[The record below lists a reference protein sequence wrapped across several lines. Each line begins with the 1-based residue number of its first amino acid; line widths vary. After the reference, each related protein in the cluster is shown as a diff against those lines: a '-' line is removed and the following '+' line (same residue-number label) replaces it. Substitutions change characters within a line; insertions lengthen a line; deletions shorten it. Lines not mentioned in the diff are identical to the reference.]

1 MILGFKDIFR
11 AYKFGEVAIK
21 PFSEENI
28 GPNSYDVTLNEKL
41 VVYKN
46 KTLDMK
52 KQNETESII
61 IPKDG
66 YILKPGVLYLGSTN
80 ECVTSNRYVPMFEGR
95 SSIGRLGI
103 STHITAGFGDVGF
116 GYVNGVCVYP
126 TWTLEISV
134 VQPVRIYP
142 NVRIGQVYFL
152 NLMSEPIK
160 MYSGKYSRQ
169 QEAQPSMLYKD
180 KEFTK

>member
-1 MILGFKDIFR
+1 MILGFKDIKR
-11 AYKFGEVAIK
+11 EYELGNIILNPYCEY
-21 PFSEENI
+21 NI
-28 GPNSYDVTLNEKL
+28 GPNSYDVTLNNKL
-41 VVYKN
+41 VVYKSDI
-46 KTLDMK
+46 LDMK
-52 KQNETESII
+52 AYNESEELI

-66 YILKPGVLYLGSTN
+66 LILEPGRLYLGSTN
-80 ECVTSNRYVPMFEGR
+80 ECATSNKFVPMFEGR

-116 GYVNGVCVYP
+116 GYVDGKCVYP

-152 NLMSEPIK
+152 KLMSEPSK
-160 MYSGKYSRQ
+160 FYTGKYSLQ
-169 QEAQPSMLYKD
+169 KEAQPSMLYKD
-180 KEFTK
+180 KEFE